1 MTPAEGAVSPSIPT
15 MTRSQTPSATRVPP
29 VAAEARAGSCPLFW
43 GSSPYSLIL
52 KGNMMISHTDQ
63 RILKLARKGLSL
75 ESIARKIGRPGD
87 VERVLKALERPTQG
101 KQSKGP
107 TPC

>member
-1 MTPAEGAVSPSIPT
+1 
-15 MTRSQTPSATRVPP
+15 
-29 VAAEARAGSCPLFW
+29 
-43 GSSPYSLIL
+43 
-52 KGNMMISHTDQ
+52 MISHTDQ